1 MKNKIF
7 NKILFLIIIFSTM
20 IFALSINNVYAKI
33 PDNYD
38 NVVEEKKYYNGTIDD
53 DFSSDK
59 IIVILSKKET
69 NKYKNYTIS
78 DFPEIDCKSVI
89 DLTSS
94 SNELLKNENN
104 NSNEQVLIDSK
115 KFNRILCLEL
125 SQKSKENVLIGIKEL
140 EKRKEILSAEPC
152 YFVETM
158 AIPNDSRISEQWGL
172 SNANVYKSW
181 DISQNANQVIV
192 GVLDTGIDASHS
204 DLTNNIYRESNHNL
218 ETTLHRDFTT
228 GVESGTEILEPIDS
242 NGHGTHVAG
251 IIGACGNNNMG
262 ISGVCWNVKLVSLK
276 VLNSEGK
283 GDIAWIV
290 NAINYAASNN
300 IPILNCSLGSP
311 IGSAALEN
319 AIESYQGLLVCAA
332 GNSGDNIDV
341 DSIYPASYDY
351 DNILTV
357 GAIDSNNNRSN
368 WKGFTNLWGLFGDK
382 ASNYGQIAVD
392 VYAPGTGILSTY
404 LDNTYKEKSGTSMAA
419 PFVTGTAAL
428 LLASNSNLTT
438 DELKNA
444 IINGADAISIEIP
457 GTGCSGNKEQIVSK
471 LNVNKSIRLIAFK
484 TNSSG
489 EKIIG
494 TWFDVR
500 GDLNIPN
507 IINDVVITS
516 VGNSSFK
523 GCTNLKSIIIPNSVT
538 NIDTSAFENCYS
550 LQSVILPNNIISIGN
565 SVFKGCTNL
574 KSIIMPNTITNIDSS
589 AFENCYSLQS
599 VTLPNNIIS
608 IGDSVFKGCASLESI
623 SIPNSVTHIDTSA
636 FEGCSYL
643 QSVRLPN
650 NLIAIG
656 SSAFKGCASLA
667 RITIPNTV
675 TNIDTSAFEGCSYLQ
690 SVTLSNNLNA
700 IGTSAFKGCGSLERI
715 VIPLSVQY
723 IDDEAF
729 KNCSSLSVVTVN
741 RRITN
746 ITNLGVSVF
755 DGCNAS
761 LKIIVPTNRIA
772 EYKNKEYWSS
782 YRNKIMPSEDYT
794 ELEIDC
800 EGNVTESLSLSKATN
815 ELYKLNV
822 NCSKSYK
829 INANSSKTINIII
842 YDANMN
848 VISSGSN
855 TVTQFLGC
863 GTYYISFEFDDTNAS
878 GTFEIGI
885 SLTWT
890 SSNILLNKGTN
901 NIKNSMHLNNANV
914 YHCSYKYLN
923 NQGEGFY
930 RFSLNV
936 GSNIILPEGT
946 IKIYSNINKTELL
959 NRYGS
964 TGINEQAITYNGENE
979 LYVFLPENGY
989 YYIDVV
995 LPKSTYSLITLTI
1008 EQVEKNDINYQNR
1021 LATIGFDELFDNK
1034 TVTNYFEEVTISHR
1048 SVIELDVLTSGIV
1061 NKNIPIY
1068 IFEKHRDPGYE
1079 PGDNHYYL
1087 VLEYTN
1093 NITSINM
1100 GPVFTVILNPGT
1112 YYIGYSDNFDK
1123 VQIQFALRRKVNT
1136 DLNIDGTLV
1145 TDPARNQGFPLGSE
1159 VTFNNGS
1166 LLGNTITE
1174 GFTRNLYLMV
1184 EDRLRDPISRLDY
1197 DWYSS
1202 NENVAKVTKY
1212 GTVLALNV
1220 IENTTVTI
1228 YAINKDDPSI
1238 VYKKDFIILKETKT
1252 EQIVIECNMSYSYS
1266 EENGMY
1272 TLELDFT
1279 NSPYPWIQYYTW
1291 SVYVPC
1297 QETDITCGINMWG
1310 EITASGP
1317 GYATL
1322 TGTYT
1327 INPRVTIII
1336 NLTITE

>member
-172 SNANVYKSW
+172 SNANVYQSW

-276 VLNSEGK
+276 VLNSEGE

-311 IGSAALEN
+311 IRSAALEN

-332 GNSGDNIDV
+332 GNSNQNIDNTPLYPAAYNFDNII
-341 DSIYPASYDY
+341 S
-351 DNILTV
+351 V
-357 GAIDSNNNRSN
+357 GAIDSNNSRSD
-368 WKGFTNLWGLFGDK
+368 WDSFKNLWGLFGSS
-382 ASNYGQIAVD
+382 ASNYGATSVD
-392 VYAPGTGILSTY
+392 IYAPGTDILSTIPNNKY
-404 LDNTYKEKSGTSMAA
+404 EKKSGTSMAA
-419 PFVTGTAAL
+419 PFVTGCAAL
-428 LLASNSNLTT
+428 LLASNCKLTT
-438 DELKNA
+438 QELKNA
-444 IINGADAISIEIP
+444 IINGATEITISIP
-457 GTGCSGNKEQIVSK
+457 GSGCSGNQNSSVLK
-471 LNVNKSIRLIAFK
+471 LNVFESIKLIAYK
-484 TNSSG
+484 TNDSG

-494 TWFDVR
+494 TWFSAN
-500 GDLNIPN
+500 GNIEIPS
-507 IINDVVITS
+507 IINNVLITS
-516 VGNSSFK
+516 IGSSAFK
-523 GCTNLKSIIIPNSVT
+523 GCGSLASITIPNTV
-538 NIDTSAFENCYS
+538 
-550 LQSVILPNNIISIGN
+550 
-565 SVFKGCTNL
+565 
-574 KSIIMPNTITNIDSS
+574 TNIDSS
-589 AFENCYSLQS
+589 AFENC
-599 VTLPNNIIS
+599 
-608 IGDSVFKGCASLESI
+608 
-623 SIPNSVTHIDTSA
+623 
-636 FEGCSYL
+636 SYL
-643 QSVRLPN
+643 QSITLPS
-650 NLIAIG
+650 NLVAIG
-656 SSAFKGCASLA
+656 SSAFKGCGSLA
-667 RITIPNTV
+667 SITIPNGV
-675 TNIDTSAFEGCSYLQ
+675 TNIDSSAFENCSYLQSVTLPTNLVTIGSSAFKGCGSLGSITLPNCVANIDSSAFENCSYLQ
-690 SVTLSNNLNA
+690 SVTLSTNLVT
-700 IGTSAFKGCGSLERI
+700 IGSSAFKGCGSLGSI
-715 VIPLSVQY
+715 TIPSSVQY
-723 IDDEAF
+723 IDDSAF
-729 KNCSSLSVVTVN
+729 KNCSLLSVVTVN
-741 RRITN
+741 RRITS
-746 ITNLGVSVF
+746 ITNLGENVF
-755 DGCNAS
+755 DDCHDN
-761 LKIIVPTNRIA
+761 LQIVVPTNRIA

-794 ELEIDC
+794 EYEIDC

-863 GTYYISFEFDDTNAS
+863 GTYYISFEFDDTNVS

-901 NIKNSMHLNNANV
+901 NIKNSMHLNNENV

-1048 SVIELDVLTSGIV
+1048 SKIELDIVTSGTI
-1061 NKNIPIY
+1061 NRNIPIY

-1093 NITSINM
+1093 NITSINS

-1184 EDRLRDPISRLDY
+1184 EDRLRDPMSRLDY

-1220 IENTTVTI
+1220 SENTTVTI
-1228 YAINKDDPSI
+1228 YAINRDDPSI

-1279 NSPYPWIQYYTW
+1279 NSPYPYIGYYVW
-1291 SVYVPC
+1291 
-1297 QETDITCGINMWG
+1297 DIECFNGINVDMEHHG
-1310 EITASGP
+1310 LVSSTGP
-1317 GYATL
+1317 GEALLTANYTL
-1322 TGTYT
+1322 NMR
-1327 INPRVTIII
+1327 IFLKIH
-1336 NLTITE
+1336 LTITE